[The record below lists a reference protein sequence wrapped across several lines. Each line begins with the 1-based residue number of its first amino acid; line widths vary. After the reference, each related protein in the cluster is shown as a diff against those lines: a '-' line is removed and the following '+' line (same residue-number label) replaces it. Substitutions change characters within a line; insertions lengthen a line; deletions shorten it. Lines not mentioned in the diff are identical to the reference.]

1 MERLT
6 EYVTGGIRIKGCSTI
21 YPDTERKGAPAA
33 NAIVRL
39 AAYEDTGLEPCD
51 YAVMRSAMDQ
61 AKEATQQLSDVV
73 RILGCSDIDR
83 LKDLAQAE
91 KDGRLVVLPD
101 AKYTDADG
109 EKALQK
115 AMWDCCNT
123 NNPVTRYTADAIAE
137 KLCREARAENPP
149 LTLEELR
156 GMDGEPVWIERI
168 GDNCHIDSA
177 WALVNRENCLCRTS
191 DGDLAFFE
199 LLGRAWLAYRRRPE
213 EGTV

>member
-91 KDGRLVVLPD
+91 KDGRLVVLPFCIGVPLYEATGKGVREYQVEQFSIGSKD
-101 AKYTDADG
+101 LFIHAVDKCIWYRGGRIFGPEQIGKTVF
-109 EKALQK
+109 
-115 AMWDCCNT
+115 
-123 NNPVTRYTADAIAE
+123 PTR
-137 KLCREARAENPP
+137 REAEAA
-149 LTLEELR
+149 LEKR
-156 GMDGEPVWIERI
+156 DPGHG
-168 GDNCHIDSA
+168 G
-177 WALVNRENCLCRTS
+177 
-191 DGDLAFFE
+191 
-199 LLGRAWLAYRRRPE
+199 
-213 EGTV
+213 

>member
-156 GMDGEPVWIERI
+156 EMAETHEPVWCTHKNGYVFIATTKTEPY
-168 GDNCHIDSA
+168 NQV
-177 WALVNRENCLCRTS
+177 W
-191 DGDLAFFE
+191 FFNHKGFWDTV
-199 LLGRAWLAYRRRPE
+199 LYYHTKFYRRRPE
-213 EGTV
+213 EGTI